1 LGPAVAVF
9 IAIAAGGLAE
19 IKRLS
24 GARMVASAPDVPAL
38 RTGTPDMP
46 AVAVDRVINDG
57 DTITL
62 GGTTLTALVTPG
74 HTKGCTTW
82 TMMTTEDGKPYT
94 VMFYCS
100 TSVVDRLVGNPGY
113 PGIVTDY
120 ERTFAR
126 FRTLSADV
134 FLSNH
139 PGFFRMEQKRKQ
151 MAPGAVN
158 PFVDSGELQRFVT
171 QSEAE
176 FRETLSRESR
186 AVTAQR

>member
-1 LGPAVAVF
+1 MDLWESSDF
-9 IAIAAGGLAE
+9 
-19 IKRLS
+19 
-24 GARMVASAPDVPAL
+24 ARRAFGESAYKHYL
-38 RTGTPDMP
+38 
-46 AVAVDRVINDG
+46 NY
-57 DTITL
+57 
-62 GGTTLTALVTPG
+62 
-74 HTKGCTTW
+74 
-82 TMMTTEDGKPYT
+82 GKLEQDLFDK
-94 VMFYCS
+94 V
-100 TSVVDRLVGNPGY
+100 
-113 PGIVTDY
+113 VTDY